1 VADILD
7 VVIQCAKFECQIEGV
22 VPYLLD
28 GGLSILQQV
37 DDMIIFMKNDF
48 KKSKNLE
55 LTLSVFEQLLD
66 LKINSINVIF
76 FMIWGCP

>member
-76 FMIWGCP
+76 L